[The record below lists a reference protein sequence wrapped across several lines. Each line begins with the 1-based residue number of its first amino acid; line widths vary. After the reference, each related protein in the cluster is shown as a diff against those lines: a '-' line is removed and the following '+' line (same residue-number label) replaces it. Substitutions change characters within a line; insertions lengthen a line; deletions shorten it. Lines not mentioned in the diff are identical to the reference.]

1 MKAVVVI
8 SGDKVSFLRG
18 VYEATG
24 GIYIGSVIAEGADKD
39 MPYGDFTVCLPGVP
53 LRENEV
59 IVPKYKLYGEAYVRF
74 KEALVEEELYDVKH
88 GFAESRVVL
97 LKSNWKELTTEIV

>member
-8 SGDKVSFLRG
+8 SGDKVSFTSSTYQ
-18 VYEATG
+18 VTG
-24 GIYIGSVIAEGADKD
+24 GIYIGSVIAEGSDKG
-39 MPYGDFTVCLPGVP
+39 MPYGDFTVCLPDVP
-53 LRENEV
+53 LNENEV

-88 GFAESRVVL
+88 SFATSRVVR
-97 LKSNWKELTTEIV
+97 LKPNWKELTTEL